1 MSATPRRSPSGRTVR
16 PDIQALRAVAVVLV
30 VLTHAWPDTLSGG
43 SLGVDVFFVISGY
56 LITSLLVEERSRRG
70 AIAIGVFYLRR
81 VARLLPAALTVILVT
96 AVATPENP
104 PYAAPK
110 PMPVETTETSRKVEE
125 TTTTTKPTQ
134 GAAEAQ
140 TPA

>member
-1 MSATPRRSPSGRTVR
+1 MISNILPGALPPK
-16 PDIQALRAVAVVLV
+16 PD
-30 VLTHAWPDTLSGG
+30 
-43 SLGVDVFFVISGY
+43 
-56 LITSLLVEERSRRG
+56 
-70 AIAIGVFYLRR
+70 
-81 VARLLPAALTVILVT
+81 T

-104 PYAAPK
+104 PDAAPK